1 MDDIRDNLI
10 EQYFG
15 QGLKYAE
22 IVHVLKHDHG
32 MSLSLRHVKRILQKL
47 HLERRKYSDIRSV
60 VDFIY
65 VQLQSSGQLHGY
77 RIMHEK
83 CRQNGFNV
91 KMNDVRLILK
101 QLDPVG
107 VEHRTARRFRRR
119 TYFADGPNFIW
130 HIDGYDKLKPFG
142 LCISGCVCGFSRKV
156 IWLKVYNTN
165 NNPRIIGGYYLEA
178 VNEYGGCPRFVRGD
192 YGTENGHVCAF
203 QHFLREN
210 HETND
215 TVQRRQQP
223 FIYGTSTTNQR
234 IESWWSYLRKEHIQ
248 FWLELFKSLQDSG
261 QFSGDTLDK
270 NLMLFC
276 FLPLLQVLPFRD
288 RH

>member
-47 HLERRKYSDIRSV
+47 HLERRKYSDIRNV

-107 VEHRTARRFRRR
+107 VEHRTARRLGESSYSDTFYSDSI
-119 TYFADGPNFIW
+119 YFDSICF
-130 HIDGYDKLKPFG
+130 
-142 LCISGCVCGFSRKV
+142 
-156 IWLKVYNTN
+156 
-165 NNPRIIGGYYLEA
+165 
-178 VNEYGGCPRFVRGD
+178 
-192 YGTENGHVCAF
+192 
-203 QHFLREN
+203 
-210 HETND
+210 D
-215 TVQRRQQP
+215 T
-223 FIYGTSTTNQR
+223 FYSDSIYSDTFYSDN
-234 IESWWSYLRKEHIQ
+234 IYS
-248 FWLELFKSLQDSG
+248 DSIY
-261 QFSGDTLDK
+261 SDTFYSDI
-270 NLMLFC
+270 
-276 FLPLLQVLPFRD
+276 PLG
-288 RH
+288 